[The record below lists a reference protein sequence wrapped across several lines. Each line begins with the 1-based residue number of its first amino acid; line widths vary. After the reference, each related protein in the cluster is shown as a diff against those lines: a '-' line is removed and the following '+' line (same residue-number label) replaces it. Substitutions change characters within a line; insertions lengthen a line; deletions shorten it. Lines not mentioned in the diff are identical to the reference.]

1 MGTMW
6 DGAGREMSQ
15 HVPIHRMKADQSGF
29 SLSVIFP
36 LCTQPSGRNVGQ
48 PMKCVIKTGSVL

>member
-1 MGTMW
+1 MW